1 MVRRDVKK
9 ILMYFLRK
17 EVHEKTAD
25 WGELRR
31 VNSQVILKR
40 GLPNIPN
47 LMIRS
52 NEGLSFLGIV
62 NWRKELRLYLFDSDG
77 RMLHGQSYYNNL
89 EEVYKDLKSR
99 SKKITRYPPLKKP
112 ITQAQHES
120 QLDKQFKK
128 VWLHLAKIFHISQKI
143 TKNRPL
149 IKESATAS
157 DDIFGTRV
165 TEEFIYIPTKSQ
177 NLETIFAF
185 YSLFFFLPNNIH
197 QNKIIGEAVAF
208 NLLRSIKKYQTERVH
223 SNWEFSTIF
232 NQVSVWH
239 KKDPIKLLKALN
251 RISEYYNST
260 WKTKDFLELVESE
273 FDIIEYTTRRK
284 ISDLFYDIFSKTL
297 NLDFLVLS
305 TFLGLPFGIE
315 YSIPV
320 ENSENEL
327 ISVFKALRH
336 WQISKVLDYLNQQQ
350 NLISSGIL
358 KAIKEAL
365 NFQYG
370 CVIEIN
376 IDTNDNTIVLLK
388 NKSDLP
394 IILTTAV
401 QISPNGREFPII
413 FQEVVLEP
421 LLVTS
426 FDIRTINIKEELP
439 VRVEYVILRTPK
451 SIIKPIFK
459 GAIIF

>member
-9 ILMYFLRK
+9 ILMHFLRK

-31 VNSQVILKR
+31 VKSQVILKR

-47 LMIRS
+47 LMILTD
-52 NEGLSFLGIV
+52 EGLSFLGIV
-62 NWRKELRLYLFDSDG
+62 KWKKELRLYLFNSEG

-89 EEVYKDLKSR
+89 EKVYKDLKSK

-112 ITQAQHES
+112 ITRAQRES

-128 VWLHLAKIFHISQKI
+128 MWLHLAKIFQIPQKI

-149 IKESATAS
+149 IKESSTKS
-157 DDIFGTRV
+157 NSIFGIRV
-165 TEEFIYIPTKSQ
+165 TEGFIYIPSKSHK
-177 NLETIFAF
+177 LETIFTF
-185 YSLFFFLPNNIH
+185 FSLFFFLPKNIH

-208 NLLRSIKKYQTERVH
+208 NLLKSIKIFQTEIAETK
-223 SNWEFSTIF
+223 WEFYTF
-232 NQVSVWH
+232 FKQVSRWQ

-251 RISEYYNST
+251 RISEYYNAT
-260 WKTKDFLELVESE
+260 WKTEDFLELVESE

-284 ISDLFYDIFSKTL
+284 ISDLFFDLFSKTS
-297 NLDFLVLS
+297 NIDFLVLS

-320 ENSENEL
+320 VNSENEL

-336 WQISKVLDYLNQQQ
+336 WQISKVLDYLNQKQ
-350 NLISSGIL
+350 NLISNGIL

-365 NFQYG
+365 NLQYG
-370 CVIEIN
+370 CVLEIN
-376 IDTNDNTIVLLK
+376 IDTNDNKTVLLK

-394 IILTTAV
+394 IIFTSAV
-401 QISPNGREFPII
+401 QISPNGREFPIK
-413 FQEVVLEP
+413 FQEVVLKP
-421 LLVTS
+421 SLVTS
-426 FDIRTINIKEELP
+426 FDIKTINITGKLP
-439 VRVEYVILRTPK
+439 VRVEYVILRTPN